1 MQRPKLDI
9 FFYPGA
15 MQAVQETDPARNSP
29 VTMRSSY
36 AEANSGG
43 AFLAATKR
51 QESYYEAVRPRS
63 ARDNNAGQLN
73 NVNSAS
79 TANLVDVTLPK
90 EFYPAPPHCN
100 CPPIVEEDV
109 PRMVDKNSKILS
121 RGPYFILIAIC
132 LISVSLTIFCCVTT
146 LNMQQKIE
154 SLEKE
159 FGQRAPSS
167 SAQVSSPST
176 EMCVFCDDLKQ
187 GPFPE
192 DNQALL
198 TLDQRTENGTEI
210 CCANKPEQVSTL
222 FDLFTKR
229 KLTAKCNEESRENC
243 SSTSET
249 RPSPPPKPQNTISAH
264 LQIGRKTLGETGFQ
278 PIRNWLYERSG
289 THLDGMALQK
299 GRLIVPETG
308 VYFVYSQ
315 AGFLIYYDPGNPISA
330 GDQSV
335 FHYIY
340 RYNARLPNSGRQELM
355 RSDIAQCWEQNK
367 SYARYT
373 SYIGAAIRLEKNDEV
388 YVNVSN
394 YESLVGEQSVTF
406 FGMFK
411 VR

>member
-1 MQRPKLDI
+1 MQRPKLDL
-9 FFYPGA
+9 FFYPGT
-15 MQAVQETDPARNSP
+15 MQPVQDSDQTRNSP

-36 AEANSGG
+36 AEASSGG

-51 QESYYEAVRPRS
+51 QESYYEAVRPNG
-63 ARDNNAGQLN
+63 ARDNNVGQLN

-90 EFYPAPPHCN
+90 ELIPGPPLYN
-100 CPPIVEEDV
+100 CPPIPEEDE

-159 FGQRAPSS
+159 VGQRAPSS
-167 SAQVSSPST
+167 AAQASRPAT

-192 DNQALL
+192 DNQALF
-198 TLDQRTENGTEI
+198 TLDQRSENGTEI
-210 CCANKPEQVSTL
+210 CCANSPEQVSTL

-229 KLTAKCNEESRENC
+229 KLTAKCNKESRENC
-243 SSTSET
+243 SSTSES

-264 LQIGRKTLGETGFQ
+264 LQIGRTTRGVTGFQ
-278 PIRNWLYERSG
+278 PIRNWLHDRSG
-289 THLDGMALQK
+289 SHLDGMTLQG

-315 AGFLIYYDPGNPISA
+315 AGFLIYYDLHTPLSA
-330 GDQSV
+330 SDQSV

-340 RYNARLPNSGRQELM
+340 RFNARLPNSGVQELM

-373 SYIGAAIRLEKNDEV
+373 SYTGAAIKLEKNDEI
-388 YVNVSN
+388 YVNVSK
-394 YESLVGEQSVTF
+394 YDSLVSEPSVTF